1 MSFFPSLQRMA
12 EVLQAEK
19 RDETIA
25 KQVQGICAQMG
36 MNVCSTCIVL
46 TARTALLMDV
56 TDLKAA
62 DAAGFLSLC
71 SASTAFFEFLLNPI
85 AGKLSDGWGRKVFLL
100 QAPVVSTIMRSLV
113 CMYPSKVTIAAER
126 VLTGATM
133 TIGGSTTCASSLAD
147 TIDDTVE
154 LGRAYASMGT
164 SAGLGVMIGP
174 VIGALVVGSTKN
186 ARRAYAAAALLSAL
200 QIGVSSSFIR
210 ESLRPEQR
218 KTVKATDLA
227 TAVNPLGVLSLFQYG
242 PVVATLVS
250 VASIQCFCEGKSI
263 SDLNTYYTMND
274 AKFSYSV
281 RSLYTTVFGVVM
293 TLSGIFGRQTIK
305 TLGTRG
311 HTTFQNIMSAIGF
324 VATGSTTID
333 KVMFGSL
340 FFYVFGMERR
350 ATMSSLAVK
359 AAASAGMGKGEFS
372 AAFANLRA
380 LAVSL
385 APLLYAKVYAS
396 GLAATPKSPGRPY
409 FVAALIALIAEALH
423 RTLRDK
429 DLEFS

>member
-1 MSFFPSLQRMA
+1 
-12 EVLQAEK
+12 
-19 RDETIA
+19 
-25 KQVQGICAQMG
+25 
-36 MNVCSTCIVL
+36 
-46 TARTALLMDV
+46 MDV

-62 DAAGFLSLC
+62 DAAGFLSFC

-218 KTVKATDLA
+218 KTVNATDLA

-324 VATGSTTID
+324 VATGCCEPKMCGWIILLVASLSWLLVRKSSQLVLFSFFSLGCAAHNPQFLTSWHD
-333 KVMFGSL
+333 KNEWDPLNEQRKISNSAPAAPVISL
-340 FFYVFGMERR
+340 LKDARIRPSLCGTVAVQVFFLIGRR
-350 ATMSSLAVK
+350 L
-359 AAASAGMGKGEFS
+359 G
-372 AAFANLRA
+372 
-380 LAVSL
+380 
-385 APLLYAKVYAS
+385 
-396 GLAATPKSPGRPY
+396 
-409 FVAALIALIAEALH
+409 
-423 RTLRDK
+423 
-429 DLEFS
+429 